1 MGKQVVSDKT
11 IGLGDVVARIRVSS
25 FWQDGADTGRK
36 SISLC
41 FYEPDCCAEGSPY
54 RPGQY
59 IEIMD
64 MDLKKFRD
72 FLIENLPKD

>member
-1 MGKQVVSDKT
+1 MEERVTSDKT
-11 IGLGDVVARIRVSS
+11 IGLGNVVGRIRVLR
-25 FWQDGADTGRK
+25 FWQDGADTGKK

-41 FYEPDCCAEGSPY
+41 FYEPDCCAEGFLY
-54 RPGQY
+54 RPGQS

-64 MDLKKFRD
+64 MDLKKLRD